1 MNRLGEKS
9 VAASSGRFRLPRRLH
24 ATAVAVCAVAVFAGL
39 ASAQGVKLTDS
50 QRKALMVYNFAK
62 YTEWPKSAFAD
73 DNAPFV
79 IGVLGKDPFGKDI
92 DIIKGK
98 SIKGRTL
105 VVTYFSTAEEVTECH
120 LLFISSSEMQN
131 LPRIL
136 KRLENSSILTA
147 AEAPGFIDRD
157 GIINLVPD
165 RKPNGTET
173 VEFEVNLLAAVKA
186 NLKLD
191 TQLLKLARRIKS

>member
-1 MNRLGEKS
+1 
-9 VAASSGRFRLPRRLH
+9 
-24 ATAVAVCAVAVFAGL
+24 
-39 ASAQGVKLTDS
+39 
-50 QRKALMVYNFAK
+50 MVYNFAK

-79 IGVLGKDPFGKDI
+79 IGVLGKDPFGKDL

-105 VVTYFSTAEEVTECH
+105 VVTYFSTADELTECH
-120 LLFISSSEMQN
+120 LLFISSSEMPN

-136 KRLENSSILTA
+136 KRLGTASILTT

-165 RKPNGTET
+165 RKPNGSET
-173 VEFEVNLLAAVKA
+173 VEFEVNLLAAEKA

-191 TQLLKLARRIKS
+191 TQLLRLARKVKS